1 MNRRIF
7 QTLLA
12 KDLMLYFRNR
22 FFAFITI
29 AGVILFIVVYFV
41 LPSSVDESLTLGIYA
56 PSIPDTF
63 LEFLSSSDITL
74 QAFDSD
80 EALRQAVIDYQYP
93 AGVSLEDNAIS
104 GILFG
109 QETTVTVYFA
119 SDAPQEIVDMMRT
132 VLRLALNELSYNLSG
147 NPLALEFNEQIIGP
161 DMTGTQLALRDRLLP
176 LLAVTLLVME
186 TMGLGSLIADEIEH
200 GTLRALLITPATVT
214 GFFTSKAVFGI
225 ALAFGQAAL
234 VMGVTGSLS
243 HEPLLLLLTL
253 LIGSLLVTGIAF
265 LIGSIAR
272 GMMGVMAWG
281 MLAIILMIIP
291 AYGVVFP
298 GTVSAWVK
306 LIPSYFLFDTIHQ
319 VSNLGATWGA
329 VANNLVIL
337 LVAAVA
343 LLAAGVFVLERKLR

>member
-1 MNRRIF
+1 MNRRIL
-7 QTLLA
+7 QTLIA
-12 KDLMLYFRNR
+12 KDLRLYFRNR

-29 AGVILFIVVYFV
+29 AGVILFTVVYFV
-41 LPSSVDESLTLGIYA
+41 LPSTVDESLTLGIYA
-56 PSIPDTF
+56 PSIPDAF
-63 LEFLSSSDITL
+63 LEFLSSNDITL

-80 EALRQAVIDYQYP
+80 EALQQAVIDYQYP

-109 QETTVTVYFA
+109 QATTVTVYFA
-119 SDAPQEIVDMMRT
+119 SDAPQEIIDAMRT

-147 NPLALEFNEQIIGP
+147 DPLALEFNEQIIGP
-161 DMTGTQLALRDRLLP
+161 DMTGAQLALRDRLLP

-186 TMGLGSLIADEIEH
+186 TMGLGGLISDEIEH
-200 GTLRALLITPATVT
+200 GTLRALLVTPTTVS

-225 ALAFGQAAL
+225 ALAFIQAAL
-234 VMGVTGSLS
+234 VMGITGGL
-243 HEPLLLLLTL
+243 HNEPLLILLTL
-253 LIGSLLVTGIAF
+253 LIGGLVVTGIAF
-265 LIGSIAR
+265 LIGSVAR

-298 GTVSAWVK
+298 GTVSTWVTI
-306 LIPSYFLFDTIHQ
+306 IPSYYLFDTIHQ

-329 VANNLVIL
+329 VSNNLVL
-337 LVAAVA
+337 LSVMGVA
-343 LLAAGVFVLERKLR
+343 LMGAGIFVLERKLR